1 MFKNID
7 TDQELRW
14 LNKFND
20 VNVTLESI
28 EELSS
33 YAQDTINTRA
43 SSITP
48 ELVASVRA
56 NSIHLTN
63 ELEINCKALGIDTG
77 DMTRTRISLES
88 IDNSDPKI
96 ALEGIV
102 DSIKKGINFILN
114 LILTAIKKVLAII
127 KEVSTGFLVIIF
139 AIFRSISL
147 AVGKVSKWATGSK
160 LKGKYHFENIDAILN
175 TYKDLDVLSTEVI
188 RLAEKVQEDIASF
201 ARYLS
206 DGGEYLNRGKSTVKD
221 IQWWTTIFKKEN
233 GKFTSKI
240 LKLKLKTNTIEI
252 SSKDK
257 RTIDV
262 ALTVASPQF
271 QGKVPEKNKFLKVLE
286 ELENTVYPSRINH
299 MEDITKKLT
308 EDLTNMLYD
317 FKDAEIKDTA
327 INKASEELMLEVS
340 DIRLN
345 ITALM
350 ITINTT
356 YKIIGKDVINLAT
369 KIKEIELPNDFSS
382 KVRKAYKMG

>member
-7 TDQELRW
+7 MDQELTW
-14 LNKFND
+14 LHKFND

-63 ELEINCKALGIDTG
+63 ELKTNCEALGIDNP
-77 DMTRTRISLES
+77 DLVSTRISLES
-88 IDNSDPKI
+88 IDDSDQKI

-102 DSIKKGINFILN
+102 DSIKKGIKFIFN
-114 LILTAIKKVLAII
+114 LILTAIKKVLGLLRIA
-127 KEVSTGFLVIIF
+127 SNIF
-139 AIFRSISL
+139 FEGIFIVFRTIFV
-147 AVGKVSKWATGSK
+147 AVVKVTNWRPKGTKVS
-160 LKGKYHFENIDAILN
+160 GKYHFENIDAILN

-188 RLAEKVQEDIASF
+188 KLAEKAQEDIANF

-206 DGGEYLNRGKSTVKD
+206 DGSEYLSRGEKTVKD
-221 IQWWTTIFKKEN
+221 IKWWTGIFNKEN
-233 GKFTSKI
+233 EKFTNTI
-240 LKLKLKTNTIEI
+240 LKLKLKTNTIKV

-257 RTIDV
+257 RMLDIE
-262 ALTVASPQF
+262 LTVASPQF
-271 QGKVPEKNKFLKVLE
+271 HGEVPEKNKFLKVLKE
-286 ELENTVYPSRINH
+286 VENTVYPSRINH
-299 MEDITKKLT
+299 MESITEKLT

-317 FKDAEIKDTA
+317 FEDANITDRDT
-327 INKASEELMLEVS
+327 NKASKALMLEVS

-345 ITALM
+345 ITALI
-350 ITINTT
+350 ITINAT
-356 YKIIGKDVINLAT
+356 YKLIGKDIIGLAS
-369 KIKEIELPNDFSS
+369 KIEEVELPKDF
-382 KVRKAYKMG
+382 KDQVKKAYKT